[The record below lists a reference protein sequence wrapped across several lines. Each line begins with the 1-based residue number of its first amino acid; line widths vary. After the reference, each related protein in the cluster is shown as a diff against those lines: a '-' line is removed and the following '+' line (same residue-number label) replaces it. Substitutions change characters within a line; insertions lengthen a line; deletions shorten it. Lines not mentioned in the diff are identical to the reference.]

1 MRRLVSKNDQWQPV
15 STPAHKMITA
25 KPGCRSL
32 TYVPLF
38 ALERPGS
45 SYWTN
50 MTQRTIFITGA
61 TGFMG
66 RNLIP
71 ELLKRGHHVR
81 ALARPGSESKL
92 PTGCTHIS
100 GDPLDKTS
108 FGAHVRNADT
118 FIQLVGVAHPTP
130 AKAKEFRTVD
140 LQSAREG
147 IAAAAEA
154 GVEHFIYVSVAQ
166 PAPIMK
172 AYIEARAEGE
182 AAIGASR
189 LGSATILRP
198 WYVLGPGRQWPR
210 LLIPIY
216 WILERLPSKRETA
229 KRLGLLTYQEMT
241 NALVAAVEN
250 PADGIRILSVPEI
263 KAAAKSLKQPS

>member
-1 MRRLVSKNDQWQPV
+1 
-15 STPAHKMITA
+15 MIAA
-25 KPGCRSL
+25 KPSCRSL

-38 ALERPGS
+38 ARSIKWELR
-45 SYWTN
+45 TN

-71 ELLKRGHHVR
+71 ELLKRGHRVR

-92 PTGCTHIS
+92 PTGCIHIS

-108 FGAHVRNADT
+108 FDAHIPPADT

-140 LQSAREG
+140 LKSAREAV
-147 IAAAAEA
+147 AAAAEA

-182 AAIGASR
+182 AAIGASGMGR
-189 LGSATILRP
+189 ATILRP

-210 LLIPIY
+210 LLLPVY
-216 WILERLPSKRETA
+216 WILERLPSKKETA
-229 KRLGLLTYQEMT
+229 KRLGLLTFQEMT

-250 PADGIRILSVPEI
+250 PADGIRILTVPEI
-263 KAAAKSLKQPS
+263 KAAAQSLKGTS